1 MKKQALLFVIILLLL
16 LFSCSTVKE
25 LTLEENYLLKKNIF
39 IENFSTFK
47 STHTLPRNT
56 KIQLIDIDT
65 IAKAILI
72 EFSKDFSFISL
83 REDNIERIYFDTKNI
98 FGKQFADYNFKLSA
112 LNYPIDQLIPNY
124 YRSNPE
130 KIDISRLP
138 KLNTD
143 KRIPVAKNIDKK
155 YSVING
161 LDKTNIL
168 LWHSHGWYF
177 NNTEKTWM
185 WQRPRLFQITEDL
198 LPASFTIPYLIP
210 MLENAGANVF
220 VPRERDIQKNEVIV
234 DNDSDNSDSYKEHS
248 SGEYIWKSNSE
259 TGFAFKT
266 TVLSGNENPFKMGT
280 SRFTNSSVNETATVQ
295 WLPDIPETGEYAVYI
310 SYNSSDNN
318 VNDALYEV
326 YHLGGVTKFN
336 VNQQIGGNTWIY
348 LGKFKFLKGRFDEQ
362 GVLLSNRSI
371 ETDKIISADAVRFG
385 GGMGIVERDGQT
397 SGRPKFME
405 GARYWLQFAGMT
417 DTLVYN
423 LNNDS
428 DDYKDDYQS
437 RAEYGN
443 YLYGKPFGPNGNREE
458 KGLGIPIDVSLA
470 WHTDA
475 GITRSD
481 TVVGTLMIYSIPG
494 MDSLNIFP
502 DSVSRLANRDLSDI
516 VQTQIVDDI
525 RFKYDSVWT
534 RRQLMNS
541 MYSEAARP
549 NFPSILLELLSH
561 QNFFD
566 MKFALDPSFR
576 FDASRAIYKGILKFL
591 SYQFDYD
598 YVVQPLPV
606 SDFSA
611 LLQSDG
617 KIYLSWK
624 PTNDELEPT
633 SVPDN
638 YIVYTRIDD
647 GGFDNGIVV
656 STEELLIENI
666 DAGRIYSFK
675 VAAVNNGGESFPS
688 EILSV
693 GWIGESSGT
702 ALIVNGF
709 NRVAPA
715 ASFESK
721 EFSGF
726 MDFVDEGVPYIY
738 DFGYT
743 GSQYN
748 FNPDSEWETDSK
760 PGHGA
765 SSSNY
770 ETEIIAGNT
779 FDYSYVHGKSILMNG
794 MSFCSASMASLQSG
808 NTNLKNYNFIDF
820 IFGEQKKTPM
830 PKYQNHKNFEVFSVG
845 IQSKIKEYLNSGGKI
860 FISGAYIASDPY
872 DTDDDSSSIKFV
884 NEVLK
889 FKQQTGHAAKTG
901 ALNTIKDKFISD
913 EISFQFNTTFN
924 DSIYKVEAPDAI
936 AGINGGEN
944 LLGYSENNFN
954 AGVGYKGNY
963 GVVAFG
969 FPFETILYEEQ
980 RNQLMNSVIKY
991 LGIK

>member
-1 MKKQALLFVIILLLL
+1 MEKRLFFIVFVLPIFIIT
-16 LFSCSTVKE
+16 CSTTKE
-25 LTLEENYLLKKNIF
+25 LTLEESFLLKKDNF
-39 IENFSTFK
+39 LENFNSFK
-47 STHTLPRNT
+47 INNNLPRNT
-56 KIQLIDIDT
+56 KVESINVDYT
-65 IAKAILI
+65 AKVINI
-72 EFSKDFSFISL
+72 NFNRDFSFIAL
-83 REDNIERIYFDTKNI
+83 RDDNVSRIYLECKQI
-98 FGKQFADYNFKLSA
+98 FGERFTDFHFNLSSM
-112 LNYPIDQLIPNY
+112 NYPIEQLIPNY
-124 YRSNPE
+124 FRRDADQVDNNR
-130 KIDISRLP
+130 ISSQKP
-138 KLNTD
+138 YD
-143 KRIPVAKNIDKK
+143 RIPVVKNLDKK
-155 YSVING
+155 YSATNG

-168 LWHSHGWYF
+168 LWHSHGWYY
-177 NNTEKTWM
+177 NNAEKTWM
-185 WQRPRLFQITEDL
+185 WQRPRLFQIIEDL

-220 VPRERDIQKNEVIV
+220 VPRERDVQVNEVIV
-234 DNDSDNSDSYKEHS
+234 DNDTDNSTSYIEHS
-248 SGEYIWKSNSE
+248 TGDYNWKSDVE
-259 TGFAFKT
+259 PGFGMKSR
-266 TVLSGNENPFKMGT
+266 VLSGSENPFKMGT
-280 SRFTNSSVNETATVQ
+280 SRFTNSSVNETATVH

-310 SYNSSDNN
+310 SYKSSDNN
-318 VNDALYEV
+318 VSDALYEV
-326 YHLGGVTKFN
+326 YHSGGITKFN

-362 GVLLSNRSI
+362 GVLLSNRSS
-371 ETDKIISADAVRFG
+371 ENDKIVSADAVRFG
-385 GGMGIVERDGQT
+385 GGMGIVERNGQT
-397 SGRPKFME
+397 SGRAKFME
-405 GARYWLQFAGMT
+405 GARYWLQYAGMP

-423 LNNDS
+423 LNDDS

-443 YLYGKPFGPNGNREE
+443 YLYGNPFGPNNKKDER
-458 KGLGIPIDVSLA
+458 GLGIPIDASLA

-481 TVVGTLMIYSIPG
+481 TVIGTLMIYSIPG
-494 MDSLNIFP
+494 LDSLHIFP

-516 VQTQIVDDI
+516 VQTQIVDDL

-549 NFPSILLELLSH
+549 NFPSMLLELLSH

-591 SYQFDYD
+591 SYQFDYEF
-598 YVVQPLPV
+598 VVQPLPV

-611 LLQSDG
+611 VLQSDG

-624 PTNDELEPT
+624 LANDELEPT
-633 SVPDN
+633 AVPDK

-647 GGFDNGIVV
+647 GGFDNGIDVN
-656 STEELLIENI
+656 SQELLIENI
-666 DAGRIYSFK
+666 EAGRIYSFK
-675 VAAVNNGGESFPS
+675 VTAVNKGGESFPS

-693 GWIGESSGT
+693 GWIGENSET

-715 ASFESK
+715 ASLESK
-721 EFSGF
+721 DFSGF

-738 DFGYT
+738 DIGYT

-748 FNPDSEWETDSK
+748 FNPESEWETDDK

-779 FDYSYVHGKSILMNG
+779 FDFSYVHGKSIFING
-794 MSFCSASMASLQSG
+794 MSFCSASMASVLSG
-808 NTNLKNYNFIDF
+808 KTNLNNYRFVDI

-830 PKYQNHKNFEVFSVG
+830 PKYRNHKKFEVFSDG

-860 FISGAYIASDPY
+860 FLSGAYIASDPY
-872 DTDDDSSSIKFV
+872 DADDDSSSIKFV
-884 NEVLK
+884 NDVLK
-889 FKQQTGHAAKTG
+889 YKLRTGHAAKTG
-901 ALNTIKDKFISD
+901 TLYPIKDNFISD
-913 EISFQFNTTFN
+913 ETFIQFNTAFN

-936 AGINGGEN
+936 AGINGGEI
-944 LLGYSENNFN
+944 LLGYSENNFS

-963 GVVAFG
+963 AVVAFG
-969 FPFETILYEEQ
+969 FPFETVLYEEQ
-980 RNQLMNSVIKY
+980 RNLLMNSVIKY
-991 LGIK
+991 LGLK